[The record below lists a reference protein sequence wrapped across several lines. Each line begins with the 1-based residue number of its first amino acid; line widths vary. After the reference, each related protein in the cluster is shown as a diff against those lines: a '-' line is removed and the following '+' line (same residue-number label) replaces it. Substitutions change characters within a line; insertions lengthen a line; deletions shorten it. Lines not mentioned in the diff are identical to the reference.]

1 MVVFSQIVSLENETE
16 EKRIALLNKIQS
28 KVNLIIFLIITNLI

>member
-28 KVNLIIFLIITNLI
+28 KVNLIIFLIFTNLI